1 MWKDEPPVTGQA
13 RITGTAEHPAIS
25 TSFNDSEGK
34 PFVFQM
40 GGHDWATAMTALGFA
55 AEMQAQGFVD
65 LGVAVTSA
73 AQRDALLKTLDTL
86 FATASRDL
94 WVARMTFHQGWSRA
108 LMATPC
114 CQPSAMRWRICAA
127 PPVGRCATRRCP
139 WTPVRRSRVPGPGQC
154 WRWDATMRRKGAT

>member
-1 MWKDEPPVTGQA
+1 V
-13 RITGTAEHPAIS
+13 
-25 TSFNDSEGK
+25 SFNDSEGK

-55 AEMQAQGFVD
+55 AEMQAQGFAD

-94 WVARMTFHQGWSRA
+94 WVARMTLSPGVEQGIDGNA
-108 LMATPC
+108 LL
-114 CQPSAMRWRICAA
+114 SAIRYEVEKLRCSSCGAVCNA
-127 PPVGRCATRRCP
+127 PLPM
-139 WTPVRRSRVPGPGQC
+139 
-154 WRWDATMRRKGAT
+154 DASPEK